1 MKVKKKIV
9 FGPKKQKVF
18 HIAIHLQKANWKYS
32 KTKFKG
38 NKKKE
43 DREFWESKKEKPRR
57 WQSSRPQRKAEH
69 NGLEH
74 FPEYD

>member
-57 WQSSRPQRKAEH
+57 
-69 NGLEH
+69 
-74 FPEYD
+74 